1 MVDVIFRDVDAA
13 TLDRLLGVLD
23 GVAHEVQDH
32 TKAPW
37 TVQAADE
44 VLRRATL
51 AASRLVRAVIDA
63 GGIVTVEVA
72 RRATD
77 PIAPHHASQSLSTTW
92 RGLHR
97 EARSD
102 ARARQY
108 TDAIAPPHAS
118 TARYVAGDEEVPPP
132 PWDSPLEALRERG
145 KLSGYR
151 MSADLVEI
159 FDQALRRLGR

>member
-23 GVAHEVQDH
+23 GVAYEVQDHTKAQNH

-97 EARSD
+97 EARHD
-102 ARARQY
+102 A
-108 TDAIAPPHAS
+108 
-118 TARYVAGDEEVPPP
+118 VGENVPPP